1 MWVDKSAR
9 HIVDYEIDLRDEPG
23 YESGK
28 LRLKRIARV
37 SKEAWREFKL
47 SKIV

>member
-9 HIVDYEIDLRDEPG
+9 HIVDYEIDLPDEPG

-28 LRLKRIARV
+28 LRLIRIACM
-37 SKEAWREFKL
+37 SNEEWREFML
-47 SKIV
+47 SKIG